1 MARNILEK
9 LSQQKSSFYYYHV
22 NSTDY
27 SNVTVYDCGYEKFSS
42 TLKVVNDYYPYYL
55 MHCVLSGKGIL
66 EMNGQEYPMEA
77 GEIFIIPPETKVR
90 YYQDVNDPWSY
101 IYVNFNG
108 TAATTFYENAGF
120 SSEFPSYQYKNDKLK
135 ETFTELVN
143 CQNNQRH
150 TLYIYSL
157 LFRIMANIAEE
168 RHISKDKMIQT
179 KSYLASAVAYIEK
192 NYQNPEISL
201 ATISKKLHLNPS
213 YFSRTFH
220 NMTGSTFLK
229 YLTLFRI
236 RKASDLMA
244 HSDLPINE
252 IANSVGYTDSLY
264 FSSVFKR
271 YRLMTPS
278 EYRRRNKAVK
288 GASEP
293 EKENP

>member
-1 MARNILEK
+1 M
-9 LSQQKSSFYYYHV
+9 
-22 NSTDY
+22 
-27 SNVTVYDCGYEKFSS
+27 
-42 TLKVVNDYYPYYL
+42 
-55 MHCVLSGKGIL
+55 
-66 EMNGQEYPMEA
+66 
-77 GEIFIIPPETKVR
+77 R

-252 IANSVGYTDSLY
+252 IANSVGYTDALY

>member
-1 MARNILEK
+1 
-9 LSQQKSSFYYYHV
+9 
-22 NSTDY
+22 
-27 SNVTVYDCGYEKFSS
+27 
-42 TLKVVNDYYPYYL
+42 
-55 MHCVLSGKGIL
+55 
-66 EMNGQEYPMEA
+66 
-77 GEIFIIPPETKVR
+77 
-90 YYQDVNDPWSY
+90 
-101 IYVNFNG
+101 
-108 TAATTFYENAGF
+108 
-120 SSEFPSYQYKNDKLK
+120 
-135 ETFTELVN
+135 
-143 CQNNQRH
+143 
-150 TLYIYSL
+150 
-157 LFRIMANIAEE
+157 
-168 RHISKDKMIQT
+168 MIQT

-252 IANSVGYTDSLY
+252 IANSVGYTDALY